1 MLGTFG
7 AYKYKPAAFI
17 VLAKSLGGKEGCSC
31 ADERLYVVSPLFL
44 YLTVT
49 FLCHVESPCD
59 NFCVFLCA
67 RDSWSL
73 FGQRVSSGIYRLL
86 LSSLIDN

>member
-17 VLAKSLGGKEGCSC
+17 VLAKSPGGKQGCSC
-31 ADERLYVVSPLFL
+31 ADERLYVVSPLFCTL
-44 YLTVT
+44 QLRFSVMWS
-49 FLCHVESPCD
+49 HHAH

-67 RDSWSL
+67 RDSL

>member
-17 VLAKSLGGKEGCSC
+17 VLAKSPGGKQGCSC
-31 ADERLYVVSPLFL
+31 ADMLFL
-44 YLTVT
+44 SFFCTLQLRFSVMWS
-49 FLCHVESPCD
+49 HHAH

-67 RDSWSL
+67 RDSL
-73 FGQRVSSGIYRLL
+73 FGQRVSSGIDRLL